1 MKTVWLL
8 TFLSLTSTSAWGFNS
23 SGFYGGLGYFSQYAL
38 NATSQK
44 EDGSGSLL
52 GEPSY
57 PILLKFDHNFSL
69 EWFVSPQ
76 LIYGILPRKSAG
88 DTAKVTTIQL
98 AFPIGKNFATSSSSR
113 IDWFVGPGLLKYQI
127 DGAGGTTVM
136 SNGTG
141 TATFAVPGRS
151 STVQKVIAIAGVSI
165 SFDRSRLSAEIIFE
179 NLFSNKKRAEDLMVS
194 YAYRFGGGL

>member
-1 MKTVWLL
+1 MKKTWALL
-8 TFLSLTSTSAWGFNS
+8 VLSLASTSAWAFDS
-23 SGFYGGLGYFSQYAL
+23 TGFYGGFGYFSQNAI

-44 EDGSGSLL
+44 EDGSSSLI

-57 PILLKFDHNFSL
+57 PILLKFDRGISSD
-69 EWFVSPQ
+69 WFISPQ
-76 LIYGILPRKSAG
+76 LIYSILPRKSAG
-88 DTAKVTTIQL
+88 DTAKVTTIHL
-98 AFPIGKNFATSSSSR
+98 AFPFGKNFASSSGTR
-113 IDWFVGPGLLKYQI
+113 FDWFFGPGLLRYQI

-151 STVQKVIAIAGVSI
+151 STVQKVTGIAGVSM

-194 YAYRFGGGL
+194 YAYRFGGGF